1 MLLTGASCILVLCL
15 ISAPFTWQ
23 TPTVND
29 LVLMLGLSVA
39 GLFGQYG
46 LTSSFRYVPVYL
58 VGSLEYTALVWAA
71 LWGYLL
77 FNDIPTLTV
86 MAGAALVVAS
96 GLAVVLSERKKPA

>member
-1 MLLTGASCILVLCL
+1 
-15 ISAPFTWQ
+15 
-23 TPTVND
+23 
-29 LVLMLGLSVA
+29 
-39 GLFGQYG
+39 
-46 LTSSFRYVPVYL
+46 
-58 VGSLEYTALVWAA
+58 LEYTALVWAA